1 MAPNKIGHQELNK
14 QAQGNLTA
22 YLNVKRGKGLKKS
35 TLRSFE
41 NKLHRLES
49 WRVHLGKDYKDLD
62 QSDMSAY
69 LIYLED
75 VIGQVSSTR
84 QCSLTVAKQYMR
96 WVLSGGKKNGLLKG
110 PVPDC
115 MAYLEVKDDKS
126 QKPDVHVTPELLDYI
141 LADQPTLLRKVL
153 FAMLYDTGARQGEMR
168 TVQVKNIDRDEYA
181 QYVDVNGKTG
191 HRRVYLHES
200 LPLLLPYLNSLP
212 ADPEAYVFPRA
223 TDPSQ
228 PVSGKQVARY
238 MRVTVKHLKARG
250 VLKAD
255 DRLRPHSLRHTK
267 ARNLKNEGWP
277 QDRICKWMGWSLN
290 SNMVARYG
298 EARLEDVASAFLV
311 STGQASLDE
320 EVQHLEC
327 PVCTTR
333 SGVTCKFCP
342 ACGHSLRP
350 EFAADRKDAEKSLE
364 LQAELAQARGLLQK
378 LREFPE
384 LADVL
389 GL

>member
-1 MAPNKIGHQELNK
+1 MTTNIFDELNK

-35 TLRSFE
+35 SLRDFG
-41 NKLHRLES
+41 NKLRRLEG

-69 LIYLED
+69 LIYLEEA
-75 VIGQVSSTR
+75 VGQVSSTR
-84 QCSLTVAKQYMR
+84 QNSLTVAKQYLR
-96 WVLSGGKKNGLLKG
+96 WVLSGGKKNGMLRG
-110 PVPDC
+110 PMPECVS
-115 MAYLEVKDDKS
+115 YLTVKADHS
-126 QKPDVHVTPELLDYI
+126 QKPDVHVTPELLDHI
-141 LADQPTLLRKVL
+141 LAAQPTLSRKVL

-168 TVQVKNIDRDEYA
+168 MVKVKNIDRDEYA
-181 QYVDVNGKTG
+181 QYVDLNGKTG
-191 HRRVYLHES
+191 YRRVYLHES

-212 ADPEAYVFPRA
+212 ADPEAYVFPA
-223 TDPSQ
+223 PADPSQ
-228 PVSGKQVARY
+228 PLSGKQISRHMVAA
-238 MRVTVKHLKARG
+238 VKRMKKQG

-350 EFAADRKDAEKSLE
+350 EFAAGRKNEEKSLE
-364 LQAELAQARGLLQK
+364 LQAELHQARGLLQK

>member
-1 MAPNKIGHQELNK
+1 MTTNVYKLNK

-35 TLRSFE
+35 SLMNFE
-41 NKLHRLES
+41 NKIHRLEG
-49 WRVHLGKDYKDLD
+49 WRVQLGKDYKDLD
-62 QSDMSAY
+62 QSDLSAY

-75 VIGQVSSTR
+75 VVGQVAVTR
-84 QCSLTVAKQYMR
+84 QNSLQVAKGYLR
-96 WVLSGGKKNGLLKG
+96 WVLSGGKKNGILRG
-110 PVPDC
+110 PMPECV
-115 MAYLEVKDDKS
+115 AYLAVKPDQN
-126 QKPDVHVTPELLDYI
+126 QKPDVHVTPAILDHV
-141 LADQPTLLRKVL
+141 LAAQPTMARKVL
-153 FAMLYDTGARQGEMR
+153 FAMLFDTGARQGEMR
-168 TVQVKNIDRDEYA
+168 VVKVKNIDRDEYA
-181 QYVDVNGKTG
+181 QYVDLNGKTG
-191 HRRVYLHES
+191 YRRVYLHES

-212 ADPEAYVFPRA
+212 ADPEAYVFPA
-223 TDPSQ
+223 PADPSR
-228 PVSGKQVARY
+228 PVSGKQVSYY
-238 MRVTVKHLKARG
+238 MASAVKRMKRQG

-267 ARNLKNEGWP
+267 ARNLKNDGWP

-320 EVQHLEC
+320 EVQDLEC

-350 EFAADRKDAEKSLE
+350 EFAAGRKDKENSLE
-364 LQAELAQARGLLQK
+364 LQAELHQARGLLRK